1 LESCQIIPIAEI
13 LAGRYLPINN
23 QARLGMTETTRPSR
37 LPLPDEPL
45 PKNGID
51 CSRWSRIKIKV
62 FFEKRY
68 PGMNLKTMEDLVDMA
83 VRAGR
88 IT

>member
-1 LESCQIIPIAEI
+1 MREI
-13 LAGRYLPINN
+13 LAGRYLPINS
-23 QARLGMTETTRPSR
+23 QARHGLTESRPSR

-45 PKNGID
+45 PRGGID
-51 CSRWSRIKIKV
+51 CRRWNRIKIEE
-62 FFEKRY
+62 FFKKRY
-68 PGMNLKTMEDLVDMA
+68 SGMNEKTLNELTDLA

>member
-1 LESCQIIPIAEI
+1 MREI
-13 LAGRYLPINN
+13 LAGRYLPINS
-23 QARLGMTETTRPSR
+23 QARHGMTESRPSR

-51 CSRWSRIKIKV
+51 CSRWSRIKTEE
-62 FFEKRY
+62 FFKKRY
-68 PGMNLKTMEDLVDMA
+68 SGMNPQTLKELTDMA
-83 VRAGR
+83 TQAGR